1 MRDPVFA
8 TRIDLA
14 SPNAS
19 VSVVRALNIM
29 VGYRSGSARRPARGR
44 RSASYTRPQKWG
56 VRQCGPGCVGCVFC
70 S

>member
-29 VGYRSGSARRPARGR
+29 VG
-44 RSASYTRPQKWG
+44 
-56 VRQCGPGCVGCVFC
+56 
-70 S
+70 